1 VGGAR
6 DDHYHTFFP
15 NKAHKQTVL
24 KLRAMSSEASLSSG
38 PRDGSQ
44 TANPGDVVATWELRL
59 NDGPHKVT
67 FEHGTTSG
75 KRVILIDGREVQYVE
90 HATGS

>member
-1 VGGAR
+1 M
-6 DDHYHTFFP
+6 
-15 NKAHKQTVL
+15 
-24 KLRAMSSEASLSSG
+24 KLREMSSKASLSSG
-38 PRDGSQ
+38 PRDESQ

-75 KRVILIDGREVQYVE
+75 KRVILIDGKEVQYKTYFGLNFNFTVYLRL
-90 HATGS
+90 SRIV